1 MRKKSSL
8 SSFSVSFPPLSA
20 FLTIC
25 LHGFMALDFD
35 IFADTPTFSFLASVW
50 AVAVF
55 LFTKLPVVFGTMIRH
70 DMIRWSGIE

>member
-1 MRKKSSL
+1 
-8 SSFSVSFPPLSA
+8 
-20 FLTIC
+20 
-25 LHGFMALDFD
+25 MALDFD